1 MLVLD
6 VSETLTITDA
16 LIIASASNTR
26 LVATIAEAIE
36 QRVKLDGG
44 PSPISIEGLHEGSWV
59 LLDFGGFVAHVF
71 LEETRRYY
79 DLERLWLDAPRI
91 DWAAA

>member
-16 LIIASASNTR
+16 FIIASASNTR

-59 LLDFGGFVAHVF
+59 LIDFGGFVAHDF

-91 DWAAA
+91 D